1 MTTTILPSTNQAW
14 GFWGTMGYTTADQS
28 RAWTLAS
35 TAIAKVTGGTPE
47 AVRHATTASPLL
59 NAGRRLRDV
68 LDNRQGRHF
77 ANAEPAPAIGPRGQA
92 KASEIFNGR
101 TLAAAV
107 DAAVATWMGWKI
119 DKQIERE
126 HGIPRGLPYLTG
138 WVIHHQ
144 LQAEMSE

>member
-1 MTTTILPSTNQAW
+1 MTTTILPSTNQTW
-14 GFWGTMGYTTADQS
+14 GFWGSMGYTTADQS
-28 RAWTLAS
+28 QAWTLAS
-35 TAIAKVTGGTPE
+35 TAIAKATGGTPE
-47 AVRHATTASPLL
+47 AVR
-59 NAGRRLRDV
+59 DF
-68 LDNRQGRHF
+68 LDSRQGRHF
-77 ANAEPAPAIGPRGQA
+77 ANDV
-92 KASEIFNGR
+92 ASELFNGR

-144 LQAEMSE
+144 LEAEMSE

>member
-1 MTTTILPSTNQAW
+1 MTTTILPTTNQTW
-14 GFWGTMGYTTADQS
+14 GFWGSMGYTAADQS
-28 RAWTLAS
+28 QAWTLAS

-47 AVRHATTASPLL
+47 AVRTF
-59 NAGRRLRDV
+59 
-68 LDNRQGRHF
+68 LDSRQGRHF
-77 ANAEPAPAIGPRGQA
+77 ANDV
-92 KASEIFNGR
+92 ASVIFNGR

-144 LQAEMSE
+144 LEAEMSE